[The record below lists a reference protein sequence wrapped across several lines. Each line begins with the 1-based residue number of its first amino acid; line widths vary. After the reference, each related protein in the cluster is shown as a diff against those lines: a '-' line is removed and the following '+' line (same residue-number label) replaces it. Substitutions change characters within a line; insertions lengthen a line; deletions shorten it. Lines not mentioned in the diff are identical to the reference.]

1 MSCDRHCYES
11 DIATLEQENRQ
22 MRNYSDGDRHIAYSF
37 KVPEEATPSDVHEQ
51 FAYFLNAIYG
61 WDVRKHLYENITP

>member
-1 MSCDRHCYES
+1 MAEYYGEKRMSTYGF
-11 DIATLEQENRQ
+11 
-22 MRNYSDGDRHIAYSF
+22 NYSDGDRHIAYSF

>member
-1 MSCDRHCYES
+1 MAEYYGEKRMSTYGF
-11 DIATLEQENRQ
+11 
-22 MRNYSDGDRHIAYSF
+22 NYSDGDRHIAYSF
-37 KVPEEATPSDVHEQ
+37 AVPEEATPSDVHEH

>member
-1 MSCDRHCYES
+1 MTTYGF
-11 DIATLEQENRQ
+11 
-22 MRNYSDGDRHIAYSF
+22 NYSDGDRHIAYSF